1 MRRSIVSG
9 TMTGILLA
17 GTPAWAQDSRPAGDA
32 EARGEIVVTAQK
44 REQRLQDVPIS
55 IEVLQGD
62 TLADFATDDLR
73 DVTTLVPNFYFQPS
87 PGNDA
92 LYIRGFGSAGA
103 NFGFDQSVSLY
114 QDGVYAGRARQ
125 FMGPFF
131 DVERVEVLRGPQGA
145 LLGKNTAA
153 GAVSIVTANPTAD
166 FEGNVRALYNF
177 TREGFDVSG
186 YVSGPVTDDLGV
198 RLAVKHTAMGGYVRN
213 VTTGQDEPDLNNIL
227 GRLTLRYE
235 PAQNVDV
242 TAKFEYGRFRTL
254 GDSGRSSALTAPLP
268 ETKTDRNIFGFPL
281 IDRQTAFNGSITAN
295 VGLGEHTLTSVTGYS
310 DLDAY
315 RAVDA
320 ASEANA
326 VFHNQYFE
334 KFDQFSQ
341 ELRLL
346 SPTGQTIE
354 YIIGAYY
361 DRANLSLLSPTYYNI
376 AALGAAGRLD
386 VDFRQRTETWS
397 GFASITANLSADLRV
412 SGSLRYTHIDKL
424 GSFDERLVSGNTHP
438 AIGGPRAF
446 SQQLDE
452 NYFDPSATLQYD
464 ITDDVML
471 FATFARGS
479 KGAGYAA
486 AIRTTTPATF
496 TVRGERST
504 NYEAG
509 FRSTWLDRA
518 LTVNLTA
525 YYTEFEDLQVSAY
538 SAAIA
543 NTIITNAAR
552 ARSQGVEGT
561 IIIAPSRALQISSS
575 FAYTDAKYI
584 SYPGAPCTAL
594 QPTPPCTPA
603 TNNQDGYDLLS
614 TPRWSGNVRAQH
626 EAPIGDSLKL
636 TTSGVLT
643 FRSRYYV
650 ATDYSPIYGIQNG
663 WAKLDARVQLSAAD
677 DRWSLALIGTN
688 LTDRQTVPFAYAFPA
703 IFSSTGTHLVRFV
716 DEPRTITVEASLR
729 F

>member
-1 MRRSIVSG
+1 
-9 TMTGILLA
+9 
-17 GTPAWAQDSRPAGDA
+17 
-32 EARGEIVVTAQK
+32 VTAQK

-62 TLADFATDDLR
+62 ALADFGASDLR

-153 GAVSIVTANPTAD
+153 GAVSIVTANPTNT
-166 FEGNVRALYNF
+166 FEGSARALYNF

-186 YVSGPVTDDLGV
+186 HVSGPIGDDFGV
-198 RLAVKHTAMGGYVRN
+198 RLAVKHTAMGGYVHN
-213 VTTGQDEPDLNNIL
+213 VTTGKDEPDLNNTL

-235 PAQNVDV
+235 PSNTFDV
-242 TAKFEYGRFRTL
+242 TAKLEYGRFRTE
-254 GDSGRSSALTAPLP
+254 GDSGRSSALAAPLP
-268 ETKTDRNIFGFPL
+268 DTKTDRNIFGFPTL
-281 IDRQTAFNGSITAN
+281 DKQTAFNGGLTAN
-295 VGLGEHTLTSVTGYS
+295 IGVGTHVLTSVTGYS
-310 DLDAY
+310 DLTAY
-315 RAVDA
+315 RGVNA
-320 ASEANA
+320 ANEANA
-326 VFHNQYFE
+326 IFHNQYFE
-334 KFDQFSQ
+334 DFSQFSQ
-341 ELRLL
+341 ELRLA
-346 SPTGQTIE
+346 SPTGQLIE
-354 YIIGAYY
+354 YIAGVYY
-361 DRANLSLLSPTYYNI
+361 DRADLSLLSPTYYDI
-376 AALGAAGRLD
+376 AALGVAGRLD

-397 GFASITANLSADLRV
+397 GFASATINVSPDFRI
-412 SGSLRYTHIDKL
+412 SGSARYTHINKL
-424 GSFDERLVSGNTHP
+424 GSFDERLVSGTTHP
-438 AIGGPRAF
+438 AVGGPRSF
-446 SQQLDE
+446 SKALKE

-464 ITDDVML
+464 VTDDVML

-496 TVRGERST
+496 TVLGERST

-509 FRSTWLDRA
+509 IRSTWFDRV

-525 YYTEFEDLQVSAY
+525 YNTEFKDLQVSAY

-543 NTIITNAAR
+543 NTIISNAAR
-552 ARSQGVEGT
+552 ARSRGVEGT
-561 IIIAPSRALQISSS
+561 IIIAPSRAFQLSSS
-575 FAYTDAKYI
+575 FAYTDAKYLE
-584 SYPGAPCTAL
+584 YPGAPCTAL

-614 TPRWSGNVRAQH
+614 TPRWSGNVRADYST
-626 EAPIGDSLKL
+626 PLGDALKL
-636 TTSGVLT
+636 SASGVMT

-650 ATDYSPIYGIQNG
+650 ATDYSAVYGIQKG
-663 WAKLDARVQLSAAD
+663 WAKFDARIQLSAD
-677 DRWSLALIGTN
+677 DEKWSLALIGTN

-716 DEPRTITVEASLR
+716 DEPRTVSVEASLR